1 MFNHS
6 VEKQLCEEDRPQCK
20 GCSAKVDEKSIDTGK
35 WWEYCNKCH
44 EADQNYG
51 LEEEEEE
58 EELCCVCMEKP
69 PNNTLLCKH
78 KICPECMGKLHANEC
93 PQCRQPVLPN
103 LQPPRYFGGSS
114 DDGGYESSD
123 DIIYHIYNNND
134 RPRTCLAG
142 CVNPA
147 RGLHHR
153 SCPNHASN
161 RSQNVIH
168 GEEVE
173 GEEPSF

>member
-1 MFNHS
+1 M
-6 VEKQLCEEDRPQCK
+6 
-20 GCSAKVDEKSIDTGK
+20 
-35 WWEYCNKCH
+35 
-44 EADQNYG
+44 
-51 LEEEEEE
+51 
-58 EELCCVCMEKP
+58 
-69 PNNTLLCKH
+69 PNF
-78 KICPECMGKLHANEC
+78 
-93 PQCRQPVLPN
+93 
-103 LQPPRYFGGSS
+103 QPPRYFDGSS

-173 GEEPSF
+173 EEEAEEVGKPPLPPPTRRKTYFMAVGDHWWSYVVDFNLYSRDQDYVYIENSTGMHRQDDDKFLFVSGCGNRLFLGTEGPGAGWTELEN